1 MRNFLFVKIGYF
13 FYNYLV
19 ISQLES
25 FYELTLR
32 DPLFAAEGM
41 NLESAEKA
49 IGELERATELQ
60 EKFYWEH
67 AKRLRWFIFLH
78 PFVKSLRPIPFLK
91 KFLAAEKI
99 RRAFLA
105 SPTPDQ
111 AGALLASWKNAAK
124 FFRKSAKRNLA
135 ALRLIGKIEGLQK
148 TGIDYQFHKYAVTF
162 EKILENI
169 EDIIVNAEA
178 LNQEILRR
186 ERILAGSVKMDSGF
200 AAPIYP
206 IPYTLNGPPLEKDFL
221 DILELENRITGNSG
235 QEYGPIFYTL
245 DAFDGIPTNHQFFVY
260 ISSLPKYG
268 AGCNILKITLADERY
283 FLEIDPAKYKFH
295 QSIAQYKPLV
305 RRNIPFFHYHPT
317 APYAVRDLMY
327 WADLATV
334 VDLEWRSPNLNAEL
348 VKSQKSSCF
357 DMLLWYSALDCLTS
371 LRSIKAGL
379 NDGSLSPL
387 SYLYIARSFP
397 SLYYLTFNR
406 SIWRVPRRPDFSG
419 GRFTNKAA
427 VHKTYN
433 EIKHLLTPDLLQKIF
448 EGYRYRAEDWKKE
461 GIWEE

>member
-1 MRNFLFVKIGYF
+1 MTPELALFH
-13 FYNYLV
+13 
-19 ISQLES
+19 ES
-25 FYELTLR
+25 VLR

-41 NLESAEKA
+41 NMESAEKA
-49 IGELERATELQ
+49 LQELERATKLQ

-67 AKRLRWFIFLH
+67 AKRLRWFIFMY
-78 PFVKSLRPIPFLK
+78 PFAKALRPIPFLK
-91 KFLAAEKI
+91 KFLAAEKM

-105 SPTPDQ
+105 DPTTNR
-111 AGALLASWKNAAK
+111 ARTLLTAWKDAAK
-124 FFRKSAKRNLA
+124 FFKKSAKRNLT
-135 ALRLIGKIEGLQK
+135 ALRLIGRIEGLPK
-148 TGIDYQFHKYAVTF
+148 TGVDYQFHKYAVTF

-169 EDIIVNAEA
+169 ENIAANADR

-186 ERILAGSVKMDSGF
+186 ERILAGSEKMDSGA
-200 AAPIYP
+200 AAPIDP
-206 IPYTLNGPPLEKDFL
+206 IPYAREGPPLKKEFL
-221 DILELENRITGNSG
+221 DILELENRITDNTG
-235 QEYGPIFYTL
+235 QEYGPVFYTL
-245 DAFDGIPTNHQFFVY
+245 DAFDGIPTTHQFFIY
-260 ISSLPKYG
+260 ITPLPEYG
-268 AGCNILKITLADERY
+268 KECSILKITLADERY

-334 VDLEWRSPNLNAEL
+334 VDLEWRHPDLNVAL

-397 SLYYLTFNR
+397 SLYYLTFNH
-406 SIWRVPRRPDFSG
+406 SVWRMEHRPDFSG
-419 GRFTNKAA
+419 SRFANQAA
-427 VHKTYN
+427 VHKTYH
-433 EIKHLLTPDLLQKIF
+433 EIKHLLTPDLLKKIF

-461 GIWEE
+461 GIW